1 MNGYTEA
8 VETLMTKSTLMGFFG
23 VAIALLVLFL
33 GIGQAVKL
41 WRDLKKPKDEEGNS
55 IEKHIRDADERF
67 QRGEKNIETNRQD
80 IADLREGLR
89 VTCVANMALLNH
101 AIHNGNTNEMLE
113 ASQGLNTY
121 LINRK

>member
-8 VETLMTKSTLMGFFG
+8 VETLMTKSTLMGFFL
-23 VAIALLVLFL
+23 VLIALLVLF
-33 GIGQAVKL
+33 IGVGTAVKL
-41 WRDLKKPKDEEGNS
+41 WRDLRKPKKEEGDT
-55 IEKHIRDADERF
+55 IEKHIHDSEDRF
-67 QRGEKNIETNRQD
+67 LRGEKSIEANRQD
-80 IADLREGLR
+80 IADLKEGLR

-101 AIHNGNTNEMLE
+101 AIHNGNTSEMIE

>member
-8 VETLMTKSTLMGFFG
+8 VETLMTKSSLMGFFL
-23 VAIALLVLFL
+23 VLIALLVLF
-33 GIGQAVKL
+33 IGVGTAVKL
-41 WRDLKKPKDEEGNS
+41 WRDLRKPKKEEGDT
-55 IEKHIRDADERF
+55 IEKHIHDSEDRF
-67 QRGEKNIETNRQD
+67 LRGEKSIEANRQD
-80 IADLREGLR
+80 IADLKEGLR

-101 AIHNGNTNEMLE
+101 AIHNGNTNEMIE